1 MKKIYDLTDSQLAN
15 LIDNRWKSSDTVWD
29 IVIKSYDRNLN
40 VYKNDGEWVKNIP
53 IKRSKVRKNRVF
65 VNTEAVINSL
75 IANLPK
81 PAILPGRDTP
91 EAKTLSQDQEK
102 YFQIKYVERNV
113 KETMRKGLRNLY
125 FSRLIVIKP
134 FWDPKINDFNARAID
149 PKKLRISKSAT
160 KTDDSDFAIEEI
172 DDTLVN
178 LIKRFPAKKKEI
190 MEKAGYAEDAEDQLL
205 INNPDAQYKEAWL
218 NDYVCFKYENLILG
232 KIKNPYW
239 DWDGLIITPEEEA
252 SIYGNNTPENPG
264 LDGDKRRDFMAD
276 IKSKQDE
283 RKSVV
288 AQQIV
293 KSQAPVQ
300 TPEGEI
306 PQLEDQDEAQ
316 SFSAYYY
323 NHFDQPR
330 KPYIIATLFNN
341 ESKPVGQTDM
351 INQATPLQQ
360 GIDET
365 KQDIAENR
373 RLVNGQIK
381 VDSGVMSKADAQKL
395 RFEARGI
402 IWGKGVKDGVTREM
416 GEPLPNFVM
425 EDMRDSEAGIDDIM
439 AASSAFKGQREGQ
452 ETKAGRLAL
461 IEQSFL
467 RLNELVQVIDYVN
480 YELFNWFYQLAK
492 VRYTEHHYAKTMG
505 KERST
510 EIITLIQDDFQ
521 DGTEVRVI
529 GGKTL
534 PEDRAF
540 KYEQAQEDIKAGLL
554 SPTDY
559 FEIAGYDMPEE
570 KAKNK
575 ILYGMN
581 PAKATG
587 VTEEELANYS
597 TPPSSEPPSLSIK
610 YEDLPPDGKIQLAK
624 KAGIELS
631 PVLVFTEAA
640 KEVADKRNAEKD
652 KKELATKSL
661 DLKANK
667 PAPAEK

>member
-1 MKKIYDLTDSQLAN
+1 MKKIYDLTDNQLAT
-15 LIDNRWKSSDTVWD
+15 LIDNRWNSSDTVWD

-40 VYKNDGEWVKNIP
+40 VYKNDGEWIKNIP

-75 IANLPK
+75 IANLPQIT
-81 PAILPGRDTP
+81 ILPGRDTP
-91 EAKTLSQDQEK
+91 QAKTLAQDQEK

-149 PKKLRISKSAT
+149 PKKLRIFKAAT
-160 KTDDSDFAIEEI
+160 KTDDSEFAIEEI
-172 DDTLVN
+172 DDTVLN

-190 MEKAGYAEDAEDQLL
+190 MEKSGYAEDAEDKLL
-205 INNPDAQYKEAWL
+205 IDNPDCKYKEAWI
-218 NDYVCFKYENLILG
+218 NDYVCFKYENVILG
-232 KIKNPYW
+232 KIRNPYW
-239 DWDGLIITPEEEA
+239 DWDGLMITPEEEKQLLETEDIEA
-252 SIYGNNTPENPG
+252 
-264 LDGDKRRDFMAD
+264 RRNILNG
-276 IKSKQDE
+276 IKDSQDQ
-283 RKSVV
+283 RKTIIAEQIVR
-288 AQQIV
+288 AQQ
-293 KSQAPVQ
+293 PVQ
-300 TPEGEI
+300 SPEGEI
-306 PQLEDQDEAQ
+306 PQLQDQDEPQ

-341 ESKPVGQTDM
+341 ESKPIGQTDM
-351 INQATPLQQ
+351 IAQATPLQQ

-381 VDSGVMSKADAQKL
+381 VDSTVMSKADAQKL
-395 RFEARGI
+395 RYEARGI

-510 EIITLIQDDFQ
+510 EIITLVQDDFQ
-521 DGTEVRVI
+521 DGAEVRVI

-540 KYEQAQEDIKAGLL
+540 KYEQAQQDVEKGIIA
-554 SPTDY
+554 PTDY
-559 FEIAGYDMPEE
+559 LEIAGYDMPEE

-575 ILYGMN
+575 VLYGMN

-587 VTEEELANYS
+587 VTDEELSKYS

-610 YEDLPPDGKIQLAK
+610 YEDVPPDAK
-624 KAGIELS
+624 LQMLEKAGIKAS
-631 PVLVFTEAA
+631 PVLLFAEETA
-640 KEVADKRNAEKD
+640 KVND
-652 KKELATKSL
+652 KKSSEKNKTDLATRAI
-661 DLKANK
+661 DAKAK
-667 PAPAEK
+667 PVEPAKQ